1 LRFNEVLIYTSI
13 RRDGI
18 ILAKSISIYGLIL
31 KSGILPLINWK
42 SDAATVGLTPF
53 FTRKFSTSSIKQNKK
68 SNLDNLLE
76 SFPSLSKKIHLYTT
90 INIKECSQILLKM
103 YNSLNDPIVKLYIQ
117 NNCLHLMYLER
128 YTKEITPKDF
138 KDYAVDGL
146 DKQGHPSFYTGMSG
160 CYAFFCLKT
169 GDYYIGSAVC
179 LNTRYKAHK
188 LNSSRPERGGSNSLY
203 LSVHKH
209 GWHNFI

>member
-18 ILAKSISIYGLIL
+18 FLAKSISVYGLIL
-31 KSGILPLINWK
+31 KGGILPLINRK
-42 SDAATVGLTPF
+42 SDAAAVGLTPF
-53 FTRKFSTSSIKQNKK
+53 FTQKFSTSSIKQNKK

-76 SFPSLSKKIHLYTT
+76 SFPSLSEKINLYTT

-117 NNCLHLMYLER
+117 NNCLHLMYLEI
-128 YTKEITPKDF
+128 YTKEITQKDF
-138 KDYAVDGL
+138 QDYAVDGL

-188 LNSSRPERGGSNSLY
+188 VYSSRPERGGSNSLY